1 VAGSRILLLISAMV
15 EGGAERV
22 AASLCSHW
30 AQQGHE
36 VVLMP
41 TFSGRG
47 SCGYPLDPC
56 VRIEYLADKVG
67 TTRKTTLTGIRR
79 LLALRRFMREFNP
92 HVVVSFLSNVNIA
105 AVLAGFGT
113 GIPIIVSERSYPPRD
128 KLRGVMRPLRRLCY
142 GLAKCVVAQTRH
154 TAQWISKNCP
164 GAHAVVIPN
173 PVSWPLTDSEPRLVP
188 ASVIATDRRVLL
200 AAGRLSPE
208 KGFDDLVTAFAMI
221 ASDYPLWDLV
231 IVGEGPERGRLEAL
245 RTNLGLSYRIF
256 LPGRAGNMTEWY
268 ERADIA
274 TLTSHY
280 EGFPNMLI
288 EAMAAGT
295 PVVAMDCL
303 TGPGDIVRHGE
314 DGLLVPLES
323 GISGL
328 VQGFKILMD
337 DDKLRLRMGL
347 CAVNV
352 RQRFALTRVSNL
364 WGNVME
370 LAHDR

>member
-1 VAGSRILLLISAMV
+1 MV

-22 AASLCSHW
+22 AASLCNHW

-47 SCGYPLDPC
+47 NCTYLLDPR
-56 VRIEYLADKVG
+56 VRVEYLADKVG
-67 TTRKTTLTGIRR
+67 TTRKTILTGIRR
-79 LLALRRFMREFNP
+79 LLALRQFMREFDP
-92 HVVVSFLSNVNIA
+92 HVAVSFLSNVNIA

-128 KLRGVMRPLRRLCY
+128 KLRGAMRPLRRLCY
-142 GLAKCVVAQTRH
+142 GLAKCVVAQTQH
-154 TAQWISKNCP
+154 TARWISENCP
-164 GAHAVVIPN
+164 GARAVVIPN
-173 PVSWPLTDSEPRLVP
+173 PVSWPLADSEPRLVP
-188 ASVIATDRRVLL
+188 ASVIAVDRRVLL

-208 KGFDDLVTAFAMI
+208 KGFDDLVAAFAMV
-221 ASDYPLWDLV
+221 ARDYPLWDLV
-231 IVGEGPERGRLEAL
+231 IVGEGPERARLEILCTQFRLAG
-245 RTNLGLSYRIF
+245 RAF
-256 LPGRAGNMTEWY
+256 LPGRVGNMTEWY
-268 ERADIA
+268 ERADMA
-274 TLTSHY
+274 ALTSHY

-295 PVVAMDCL
+295 PVIAMDCL
-303 TGPGDIVRHGE
+303 TGPGDIVRHGK
-314 DGLLVPLES
+314 DGLLVPPES

-328 VQGFKILMD
+328 AQGFKLLMD

-347 CAVNV
+347 CAIDV
-352 RQRFALTRVSNL
+352 RQRFALTRVGNL

-370 LAHDR
+370 LDA